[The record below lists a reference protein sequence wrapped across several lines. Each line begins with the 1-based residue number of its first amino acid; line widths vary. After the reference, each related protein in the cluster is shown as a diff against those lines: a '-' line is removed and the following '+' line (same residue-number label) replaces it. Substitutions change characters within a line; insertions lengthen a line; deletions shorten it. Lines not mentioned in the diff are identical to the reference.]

1 MAPPEAFMYL
11 LNPLLP
17 IGAPAPKRRDKG
29 YSNDALKAKRKVN
42 GKRKAETAPPLAS
55 KVVQVSKTGRRKSPA
70 NLWKAAAPVPLPP
83 LKRKRQAPKRKA
95 AAAAEQ
101 TMATMAEQLAA
112 ADRDEAEAQQQEAQ
126 RQVEAEAAAQ
136 RLEEM
141 REETARSLAAHREQV
156 AAEAAAAEAARAAAA
171 SAQQE
176 SRERARAR
184 DLQEIEQQVK
194 VFHAAFKKE
203 HGRAP
208 KRADLELAEN
218 VRMKVAVER
227 YQLLKHG
234 QVPTGLQGGR
244 DRSHAFQH
252 RF

>member
-1 MAPPEAFMYL
+1 MYL

-126 RQVEAEAAAQ
+126 RQAEAEAAA
-136 RLEEM
+136 LHLAVM
-141 REETARSLAAHREQV
+141 REETLHLLAEHRKQVAADEAV
-156 AAEAAAAEAARAAAA
+156 AAEAARTAAAA
-171 SAQQE
+171 AQQHSVE
-176 SRERARAR
+176 DARVR
-184 DLQEIEQQVK
+184 DLDAIEQQVK
-194 VFHAAFKKE
+194 AFHAAFKQE
-203 HGRAP
+203 HKRAP
-208 KRADLELAEN
+208 KRADLELAVN

-227 YQLLKHG
+227 YHLLKHG
-234 QVPTGLQGGR
+234 QAPSGLQGGR
-244 DRSHAFQH
+244 DRSRAFQH